1 MAAHQS
7 SDGHGKLGDSFDP
20 KRTSILMVIAVAIMA
35 AGAVRADPAI
45 SLPQGDAGRG
55 QALYQACSGCHS
67 IDDDDIGP
75 RHRGVVGRRAG
86 TVPEYAYSPALKASG
101 LLWDAATLDRWLSNP
116 QDLVPGTKMYFSV
129 SDPQK
134 RADIIA
140 YLQLQ
145 K

>member
-7 SDGHGKLGDSFDP
+7 SDGHGKLGDSCDS
-20 KRTSILMVIAVAIMA
+20 KRKSMLMVIAVAITA
-35 AGAVRADPAI
+35 AGAVHADPAI
-45 SLPQGDAGRG
+45 SLPQGDPGRG

-101 LLWDAATLDRWLSNP
+101 LVWDAATLDRWLSNP

>member
-1 MAAHQS
+1 MVARQS
-7 SDGHGKLGDSFDP
+7 SDGHGKPGGSCDW
-20 KRTSILMVIAVAIMA
+20 KRTSMLMVIAVAIMA
-35 AGAVRADPAI
+35 AGAVRADPAL
-45 SLPQGDAGRG
+45 SLLQGDAGRG
-55 QALYQACSGCHS
+55 RALYQACSGCHS

-75 RHRGVVGRRAG
+75 RHRAVVGRRAG
-86 TVPEYAYSPALKASG
+86 AVPEYAYSPALKASG
-101 LLWDAATLDRWLSNP
+101 LVWDAATLDRWLSNP

-145 K
+145 N